1 MSAVSSSC
9 EVVKS
14 FDSVLALPQH
24 ALAMHGRSIE
34 IIHMWCTC
42 SKLWIDAE
50 TEEALNIS
58 KSSDSA
64 NSLGNLEPQVTY
76 HEHSDQYQGWA
87 GWHPMRETARSTR
100 AAAANEHQESW
111 ANRCKGTFP
120 WKPFCQAG
128 CTVLLDSLNSS
139 LLSLLFIYLL
149 FSHDLWVCFMPVSG
163 PFVLSSRRVHAESRR
178 MSNASANSDYEEAVA
193 ISGFIYTAENLLR
206 VFPGSNNKQTEE
218 VGSVARSRST
228 LTCSPR
234 SHGAF

>member
-1 MSAVSSSC
+1 MSI
-9 EVVKS
+9 
-14 FDSVLALPQH
+14 LT
-24 ALAMHGRSIE
+24 SIRDE
-34 IIHMWCTC
+34 QDDIQW
-42 SKLWIDAE
+42 
-50 TEEALNIS
+50 
-58 KSSDSA
+58 
-64 NSLGNLEPQVTY
+64 
-76 HEHSDQYQGWA
+76 
-87 GWHPMRETARSTR
+87 RETARSTC

-111 ANRCKGTFP
+111 ANWCKGTFP

-149 FSHDLWVCFMPVSG
+149 FTHDLWVCFMPVSG

-206 VFPGSNNKQTEE
+206 VYSGSNNKQAEE